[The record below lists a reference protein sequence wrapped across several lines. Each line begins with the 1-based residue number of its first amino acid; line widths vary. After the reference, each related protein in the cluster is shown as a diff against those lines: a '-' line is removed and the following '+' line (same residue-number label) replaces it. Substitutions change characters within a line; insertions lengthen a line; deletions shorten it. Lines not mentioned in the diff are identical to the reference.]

1 MANRCSK
8 ISKTE
13 QKKYDAYQKVIMQNY
28 GSYQLPADAE
38 DRKTE
43 FAERLK
49 TQMEKKQMTPAALAL
64 ASGAS
69 ATTIRKLLKGEYNK
83 VSLTHIYLFAVILSC
98 TPHYLVGL
106 VDTPAGVCSPDM
118 KKKALH
124 PITFASTP
132 EIDFLETM
140 KKVAREDREFVDY
153 IYQIVNAGPDRIA
166 DVKKILE
173 AVHFVTKKES
183 APIPHTWNGSGKL

>member
-28 GSYQLPADAE
+28 GDYQLPADAE

-83 VSLTHIYLFAVILSC
+83 VSLTHIYLFICGNIELYPTLSGRTC
-98 TPHYLVGL
+98 GYACGGLFSRHEEKGASSNYLCVY
-106 VDTPAGVCSPDM
+106 T
-118 KKKALH
+118 
-124 PITFASTP
+124 
-132 EIDFLETM
+132 
-140 KKVAREDREFVDY
+140 
-153 IYQIVNAGPDRIA
+153 
-166 DVKKILE
+166 
-173 AVHFVTKKES
+173 
-183 APIPHTWNGSGKL
+183 